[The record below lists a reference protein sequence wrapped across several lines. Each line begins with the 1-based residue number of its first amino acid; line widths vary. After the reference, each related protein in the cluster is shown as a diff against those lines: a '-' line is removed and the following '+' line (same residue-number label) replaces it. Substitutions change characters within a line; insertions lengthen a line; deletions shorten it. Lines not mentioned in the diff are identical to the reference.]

1 MNVIEIRKIKF
12 VFSVIVFI
20 EYVVALLLLGH
31 GIYVIIPYIFFLCIY
46 VTKVGVLEKMFVNL
60 FFIVSMLVF
69 FLTLK
74 EFELLPQAKVL
85 LDIDSNL
92 FYWFSEGHIH
102 AVRLLISYP
111 GYLVSEWIGIE
122 LNEGFGFYCT
132 VIFLLFYRNIIELIK
147 TFVQNEKN
155 AVAYYLISIL
165 VTTMLFLM
173 MNGRIIF
180 AFYGISLILLANMQL
195 YNGIDISIKHI
206 FMMAVG
212 ILLTMVSSGTLV
224 VGTATVFMG
233 IVFSNQIKEMIRKK
247 WLWSIGIL
255 CVPVIFVF
263 INYFIKMV
271 NKNITFF
278 GGGLHGVINMLQHGL
293 GRYLHIDNI
302 YAGIGFLL
310 FGILI
315 VILNAL
321 IILRLYQLKTR
332 IFPIIVSFNISIY
345 GSLFGISTGTTSII
359 GMILILFYCL
369 DVVNS
374 REKLVSK
381 GFIDV

>member
-12 VFSVIVFI
+12 IFSVIVFI
-20 EYVVALLLLGH
+20 EYAGALLLLCH
-31 GIYVIIPYIFFLCIY
+31 DIYAIIPYIFFLCIY

-74 EFELLPQAKVL
+74 EFEFLPQAKVL
-85 LDIDSNL
+85 LDIDSSL
-92 FYWFSEGHIH
+92 FHWFSEGHIH

-111 GYLVSEWIGIE
+111 GYLISEWIGIE

-155 AVAYYLISIL
+155 AVAYYIISIL
-165 VTTMLFLM
+165 VTTILFLM

-206 FMMAVG
+206 LMMAVG

-224 VGTATVFMG
+224 VGTATAFMG
-233 IVFSNQIKEMIRKK
+233 IVFSNQIKDIIKKK

-255 CVPVIFVF
+255 CIPLIFVF

-278 GGGLHGVINMLQHGL
+278 GGGLYGVINMLQHGL

-302 YAGIGFLL
+302 YAVIGLL
-310 FGILI
+310 MFGILI
-315 VILNAL
+315 IILNAL